1 MASMRQ
7 GSRARVRSL
16 VGLCRAR
23 LAATRAARVG
33 RALAWIVAGGAAG
46 VGLVLRAS
54 DGPEASLAGLPLA
67 AAPWITWIGGGA
79 LALAAAGDTAGD
91 DRRDGVEALV
101 AARGFSPASLAAARV
116 LAAMGAVAAAVG
128 VPLVALSILL
138 AALAGRPAAIVHRLG
153 LGLGAAA
160 FALVVGVTLGGAGA
174 IAGRL
179 GRGRGRWLLF
189 AAVAGPWMLADL
201 AGYGAWSI
209 PGALGALLDFA
220 LGARSA

>member
-1 MASMRQ
+1 MA
-7 GSRARVRSL
+7 RA
-16 VGLCRAR
+16 
-23 LAATRAARVG
+23 G
-33 RALAWIVAGGAAG
+33 RALAWIVAGGAAA

-54 DGPEASLAGLPLA
+54 DGPEAVLSGLPLA

-79 LALAAAGDTAGD
+79 LALAAAGDTAGA
-91 DRRDGVEALV
+91 DRREGVEALV
-101 AARGFSPASLAAARV
+101 AARGFSPASLGAARV
-116 LAAMGAVAAAVG
+116 LAAMQAVAAAVG

-138 AALAGRPAAIVHRLG
+138 AALAGRPAAIAHRLG

-174 IAGRL
+174 IAGSL

-201 AGYGAWSI
+201 AGHGAWSI